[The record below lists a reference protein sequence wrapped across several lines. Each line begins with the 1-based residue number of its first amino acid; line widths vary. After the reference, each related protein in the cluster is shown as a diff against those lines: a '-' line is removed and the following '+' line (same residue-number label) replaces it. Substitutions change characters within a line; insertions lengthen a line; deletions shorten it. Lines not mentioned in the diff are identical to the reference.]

1 MPPTPPDLAER
12 IRGFIAEWTVTILLL
27 IFALTLLL
35 QSFVVPTGS
44 MEDTVLIGDHIIVDK
59 LAYAPPGPLSRYV
72 LPYTPVKRGDIIVFK
87 FPLDVREN
95 YVKRVIG
102 LPGDR
107 IRIVNKVL
115 HLNGHAL
122 EEPYVVHK
130 TSYQLDYRDQFPAQ
144 PTSPLPPEAMRML
157 TENVE
162 NGELVVPADCYFA
175 LGDNRDQSL
184 DSRYW
189 GFVPRANII
198 GKPVFIYWSYD
209 APTERLADRN
219 IISFDHLADLAR
231 NFFSKTRWSRTFQ
244 LVRGHPIP

>member
-144 PTSPLPPEAMRML
+144 PTSPCR
-157 TENVE
+157 
-162 NGELVVPADCYFA
+162 
-175 LGDNRDQSL
+175 
-184 DSRYW
+184 
-189 GFVPRANII
+189 PRPC
-198 GKPVFIYWSYD
+198 GC
-209 APTERLADRN
+209 
-219 IISFDHLADLAR
+219 
-231 NFFSKTRWSRTFQ
+231 
-244 LVRGHPIP
+244 